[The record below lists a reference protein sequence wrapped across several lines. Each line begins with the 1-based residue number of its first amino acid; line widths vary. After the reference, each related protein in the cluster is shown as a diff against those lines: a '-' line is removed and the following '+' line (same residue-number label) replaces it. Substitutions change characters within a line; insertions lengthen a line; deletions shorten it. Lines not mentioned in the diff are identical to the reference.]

1 MVAGVVVCVWLLCL
15 WGVVVV
21 CAVGRLGGWV
31 VGREWVVAVVVVCVM
46 WNVVWVVWGGRVAVV
61 AVAVVVCGCVVW
73 AWWCGDCIWGM
84 RWWL

>member
-1 MVAGVVVCVWLLCL
+1 M
-15 WGVVVV
+15 
-21 CAVGRLGGWV
+21 
-31 VGREWVVAVVVVCVM
+31 VAVVVVCVM
-46 WNVVWVVWGGRVAVV
+46 WNVVWVVWGGRVVVV